1 MNARGYGLPTYPGCS
16 TYLPAGSRNYHDQ
29 ARKLSLCDLSL
40 SDDNH
45 SEHMPCWVKD
55 RKSNLRVSGIHDPAN
70 KQRDLKA
77 PPAPQCLGIDAILR
91 NLHHEISSSL
101 KMLQALVQC
110 FEADVE
116 ALRPWAEE
124 STLDTV
130 WRNKVKKVFRG
141 KRDKAR
147 FEGVAGRIS
156 ASRAA
161 IKGAVRT
168 VKTVKAAWED
178 RHTVEGQIRTAKKAI
193 VFCDGIVDLAE
204 RAASERAACKQLVT
218 ELEETICLLDRR
230 KHPWICKSALLSTCP
245 PNLKA
250 SSAGPGQ

>member
-16 TYLPAGSRNYHDQ
+16 TCLPTGSRNYHDK

-40 SDDNH
+40 SDDNP

-55 RKSNLRVSGIHDPAN
+55 RKPNLRVSGIHDPAN

-77 PPAPQCLGIDAILR
+77 PPAPQCLGIDATLR
-91 NLHHEISSSL
+91 NLHHEVSSSL

-147 FEGVAGRIS
+147 FEGVAARVS

-168 VKTVKAAWED
+168 VKTLKAAWED

-204 RAASERAACKQLVT
+204 RAASERAACRQLVT

-230 KHPWICKSALLSTCP
+230 KHPWICKSSLLNTCP
-245 PNLKA
+245 PNLTA
-250 SSAGPGQ
+250 SAGPGQ